1 MGFTPWG
8 SASFHPDCGR
18 AQHDCSHP
26 PESPK
31 TLRSTERHRT
41 FDAADTQVFFASMT
55 KRSRLLTILASTS
68 VLAIAAC
75 GGGAGRPDAKSGTK
89 DDPNAEK
96 HESIGQLAAEQGGLA
111 ALGGAGNREESTGT
125 EVAFA
130 GPLRAESLSKQS
142 APKLDG
148 VLKEWHARSP
158 AKETISGSTS
168 GLSLDVAVQAGDD
181 TLWVAAE
188 IADSKLTRSGR
199 YGENEDH
206 VTLTIAF
213 PSGRGALA
221 AYEIGFWPGTP
232 GSAPG
237 AVKWTAGP
245 NAGQKV
251 AGARLVENDV
261 KGGVTFEATIPWSS
275 FPEAQTTR
283 VGMRAAFRYHDGDG
297 SRVSGVLA
305 TGRGSVERPGDLPAL
320 PIPAEQAVL
329 EGLLE
334 QKGLA
339 GTKPK
344 IDVYADVAGDDRKE
358 RISVFGRFFTICG
371 PGYRKGHQFFWRE
384 VAGEIVSLETSS
396 VTGRGKSDLV
406 VRRRVTQGSSAH
418 EILEVWSI
426 PSGEEPST
434 IFAHQIAIAS
444 SDGRKRVSNAARL
457 SAKQIEVSTEP
468 AVGWDARTFNET
480 IAGDVEPLLLPW
492 GTIKSKTFKLEGGK
506 FAKASEVAQAATA
519 GPPSAPKGGEKQEP
533 LPRDVPTP
541 AVQKGSDLGKQVL
554 EAYMK
559 DASIPAGTKPRFDL
573 EVNVDGDAK
582 PERVALFGRDIVV
595 LGPSFKGGTGYAR
608 MSLTQFADDKDIA
621 ELTARDLDGNGS
633 AELIVRGARHAKSP
647 AGDTIDI
654 DGLFVYQVKAGN
666 IARVF
671 AIETGR
677 EMGSKRVQGL
687 VQFVPA
693 KAGRGFDIDARPG
706 TAKGW
711 TKESYP
717 WPQDQPGTGP
727 VEPLLLPWGDVKNV
741 RYSWNGSAFTTTP

>member
-1 MGFTPWG
+1 MI
-8 SASFHPDCGR
+8 
-18 AQHDCSHP
+18 
-26 PESPK
+26 
-31 TLRSTERHRT
+31 
-41 FDAADTQVFFASMT
+41 
-55 KRSRLLTILASTS
+55 RSRLLRLFGSAS

-75 GGGAGRPDAKSGTK
+75 GGGSGGAAKAPAH
-89 DDPNAEK
+89 DDTTTEK
-96 HESIGQLAAEQGGLA
+96 HESIGELAAEQGGLA
-111 ALGGAGNREESTGT
+111 ALGGAGNREEGTGT

-130 GPLRAESLSKQS
+130 GPLRLEGLSKKS
-142 APKLDG
+142 PPKLDG
-148 VLKEWHARSP
+148 MLKEWHARSP
-158 AKETISGSTS
+158 ANETLSGKTS
-168 GLSLDVAVQAGDD
+168 GVSLDVAVQSSDD
-181 TLWVAAE
+181 TLWIAAE
-188 IADSKLTRSGR
+188 ISDAKLARSSK
-199 YGENEDH
+199 YGEREDH

-213 PSGRGALA
+213 PSGRGALK
-221 AYEIGFWPGTP
+221 AYEIGLWPGTP

-251 AGARLVENDV
+251 TGAKLVENDV

-275 FPEAQTTR
+275 FAEAKTTR

-297 SRVSGVLA
+297 SSELGVLG
-305 TGRGSVERPGDLPAL
+305 TGGGSVEKPGDLPAL
-320 PIPAEQAVL
+320 PIPAEHAVL

-334 QKGLA
+334 QKGLS

-371 PGYRKGHQFFWRE
+371 PGYRKGRQFFWRE
-384 VAGEIVSLETSS
+384 VAGDIVSVETSS
-396 VTGRGKSDLV
+396 VTGRAKEDLV

-418 EILEVWSI
+418 DILEVWSI
-426 PSGEEPST
+426 PTGEEPTT

-444 SDGRKRVSNAARL
+444 SDGKKRVSNAARV
-457 SAKQIEVSTEP
+457 SAKEIEVSTEP
-468 AVGWDARTFNET
+468 AVGWDAGTFNET
-480 IAGDVEPLLLPW
+480 VAGDIEPILLPW
-492 GTIKSKTFKLEGGK
+492 GTVKSKTFKLEGGK
-506 FAKASEVAQAATA
+506 FAKASEVTQAGAPAAATKA
-519 GPPSAPKGGEKQEP
+519 GDRPEP

-559 DASIPAGTKPRFDL
+559 DAGIAAGTKPRFDL

-595 LGPSFKGGTGYAR
+595 LGPSFKSGTGYAR
-608 MSLTQFADDKDIA
+608 LSLTQFADDKDIA
-621 ELTARDLDGNGS
+621 ELSARDLNADGA

-666 IARVF
+666 VTRVF
-671 AIETGR
+671 AVETGR
-677 EMGSKRVQGL
+677 EMGSNRVQGL
-687 VQFVPA
+687 VQFIPA
-693 KAGRGFDIDARPG
+693 KGGKGFDIDVRPG

-717 WPQDQPGTGP
+717 WPQDKPGAGP
-727 VEPLLLPWGDVKNV
+727 IEPLLLPWGEVKNV
-741 RYSWNGSAFTTTP
+741 RYSWNGSAFAAP